1 MSLNILEIEQASIRI
16 TDIDGTKVQLQCL
29 KEDVDKLPLK
39 GISSGSSCFV
49 LDALDTENNFYL
61 FNKPRKQDGK
71 WYPV

>member
-16 TDIDGTKVQLQCL
+16 TDRDGTKVQLQCL
-29 KEDVDKLPLK
+29 KEDVGKLPLK

-49 LDALDTENNFYL
+49 LDALETENNFYL

>member
-1 MSLNILEIEQASIRI
+1 MSLNILEIEQGSIRI
-16 TDIDGTKVQLQCL
+16 TERDGTKVQLQCI
-29 KEDVDKLPLK
+29 KEDLDKLQLK

>member
-16 TDIDGTKVQLQCL
+16 IDRDGTKVQLQCL
-29 KEDVDKLPLK
+29 NEDLDKLPLK
-39 GISSGSSCFV
+39 GISSGSSCFI